1 MKKLDLTKKI
11 FKNFSVAETK
21 VAEGAPRTLVVK
33 ITSSNPDRSNDV
45 VDPKG
50 MDSEHFMANPIVLF
64 AHQYDELPV
73 AKCTNLKVLD
83 DGVLATVEFLPEG
96 KYAKSDIIYYMYKN
110 GFLNA
115 WSVGFMPKGDDA
127 YMENDLGGYDF
138 KQWELLEFSSV
149 PVPANAEALTVM
161 RSKGFNVDALFKK
174 EEKTDE
180 TKIKLIEANKTIENL
195 TQENKD
201 LKKQLEEKKQKIST
215 TSVLAGLVNSLRN
228 DLKKTDKDVGLAL
241 RTLKM
246 FDCEKGGEKI

>member
-1 MKKLDLTKKI
+1 MPIIIPGLILVFLLIVLAFVMVLK
-11 FKNFSVAETK
+11 AETNEK
-21 VAEGAPRTLVVK
+21 NSVFGGLE
-33 ITSSNPDRSNDV
+33 
-45 VDPKG
+45 
-50 MDSEHFMANPIVLF
+50 MVLF
-64 AHQYDELPV
+64 LV
-73 AKCTNLKVLD
+73 
-83 DGVLATVEFLPEG
+83 
-96 KYAKSDIIYYMYKN
+96 M
-110 GFLNA
+110 
-115 WSVGFMPKGDDA
+115 MPK
-127 YMENDLGGYDF
+127 N
-138 KQWELLEFSSV
+138 
-149 PVPANAEALTVM
+149 PVKKEGE
-161 RSKGFNVDALFKK
+161 SQK